1 VRLRLLFPDSAAGAL
16 FLVFGVFTLAL
27 SDISIR
33 AKSPTAGTKTEMAAT
48 FAVKPEAF
56 MRPIISLIAEK
67 ATPHNAKFHLHYCAI
82 WPQNQASGALFL
94 GMALR

>member
-1 VRLRLLFPDSAAGAL
+1 
-16 FLVFGVFTLAL
+16 
-27 SDISIR
+27 
-33 AKSPTAGTKTEMAAT
+33 MAAT

-67 ATPHNAKFHLHYCAI
+67 ATPHKAKFHLHYCAI
-82 WPQNQASGALFL
+82 WPQIQASGALFL